1 MVRHGLARRGT
12 AGEARYGLARYG
24 GARRGM
30 VRQARSGQAGH
41 GESRYGWVWKMKNYV
56 IDDELREEMRLRPD
70 RHDRFE
76 AILARGEILKD
87 GSEPRNMNRGEKD
100 DK

>member
-1 MVRHGLARRGT
+1 
-12 AGEARYGLARYG
+12 
-24 GARRGM
+24 
-30 VRQARSGQAGH
+30 
-41 GESRYGWVWKMKNYV
+41 MKHFV

-87 GSEPRNMNRGEKD
+87 GSEPRNMNQGEKD